1 MAYGVQSINSKIGDI
16 KFTPGIA
23 DSPVESG
30 VTQQIDTVFFTD
42 FIQTPFSTT
51 SPASGGVLYGV
62 NANGGSFTVNST
74 TDRDLFGA
82 NGCIGVL
89 QCATGT
95 TNNTTGYSGF
105 ATPTVLPGFPTPTTG
120 FTTEYEMEC
129 AFRMPAAGSTFSTT
143 VPGFI
148 RMGFSSAMTNATPND
163 GVFFEY
169 SQTNTTADTT
179 WKIRYYNDAATVSV
193 DTTVPITAAKTYQFY
208 LEVAKDTSGN
218 YTTRYRIK
226 NVTDATD
233 TGLQTASPSGGNA
246 AYPTD
251 TADVMVAGAVCSKQS
266 AATATSR
273 SHYFDYFGARIRF
286 PIARTF
292 LNIGL

>member
-16 KFTPGIA
+16 KFNPGIV
-23 DSPVESG
+23 DSPSQSG

-42 FIQTPFSTT
+42 FLQNTFTTT

-62 NANGGSFTVNST
+62 NANGGSFTANST

-105 ATPTVLPGFPTPTTG
+105 ATAAILPGIPTPTTG
-120 FTTEYEMEC
+120 FVTEYEMEC
-129 AFRMPAAGSTFSTT
+129 ALRMPAAGSTFSTT

-163 GVFFEY
+163 GIFFEY
-169 SQTNTTADTT
+169 SQTNTTSDGT
-179 WKIRYYNDAATVSV
+179 WFITYYNDAATVRV
-193 DTTVPITAAKTYQFY
+193 NTTVAVNPAKTYQFY
-208 LEVAKDTSGN
+208 LAVSKDTSGN
-218 YTTRYRIK
+218 YTTEYRIK
-226 NVTDATD
+226 NVTDSTD

-246 AYPTD
+246 AYPSD
-251 TADVMVAGAVCSKQS
+251 TADTMVAGAVCSKQS
-266 AATATSR
+266 LASATSR
-273 SHYFDYFGARIRF
+273 SHYFDYFGSRIRF
-286 PIARTF
+286 PITRAF